1 VSTDDTAR
9 APEAARA
16 AHRVALAAWV
26 IAWLA
31 CITIL
36 AAVHYTSG
44 DPDSRL
50 YAGISARLVTE
61 PVERWIVPEWWGF
74 WGLTGPYHEHP
85 VGMFVVPALGGRLG
99 YPPEQAAYAVNAL
112 YQVLSFAL
120 IVAIARAVSTPTE
133 ARALGWVLQLLP
145 IAFVFR
151 IRANQE
157 YAVLAAWLFAL
168 YATERARTRPVWT
181 AGMLAG
187 FCGVLLVKGVFAFMV
202 PVASV
207 MWLIARGRVVARASA
222 APTGRHPVAAWV
234 GVGLMPIAGVLVTW
248 GYETMYL
255 HVTGRS
261 FLETYL
267 ARQVPEGALTEGSLA
282 VRTPYSLAWYLGRL
296 AWFAFPWSLVAA
308 WGASMAARADGLRAF
323 TVIPERAPADRS
335 RQGFWFAVWTSVL
348 LVGAFSLAHRKADRY
363 IFPVYFLLAAP
374 GAVYAMRRWPWMQRI
389 VSWLDRPWVPAAVYV
404 VLFLLRLVTRGKLP
418 EFTFWRS

>member
-1 VSTDDTAR
+1 VNRDEAAV
-9 APEAARA
+9 APGAARA

-26 IAWLA
+26 VAWLA
-31 CITIL
+31 CVALL

-50 YAGISARLVTE
+50 YAGISAHLVTE
-61 PVERWIVPEWWGF
+61 PVERWIAPEWWGF

-85 VGMFVVPALGGRLG
+85 VGMFVVPAFAGRLG
-99 YPPEQAAYAVNAL
+99 YPPEQAAYAINAL

-120 IVAIARAVSTPTE
+120 IVAIARSVSTATE
-133 ARALGWVLQLLP
+133 ARALGWLLQLLP

-168 YATERARTRPVWT
+168 YATERTRTRPAW
-181 AGMLAG
+181 AGGMIAG

-202 PVASV
+202 PVACA
-207 MWLIARGRVVARASA
+207 MWLIARGAVSRDADSQWARVPVVAWIA
-222 APTGRHPVAAWV
+222 VA
-234 GVGLMPIAGVLVTW
+234 LMPVAGVLVTW
-248 GYETMYL
+248 AYEAAYV

-261 FLETYL
+261 FLEIYR
-267 ARQVPEGALTEGSLA
+267 ARQVPEGALTEGSPV
-282 VRTPYSLAWYLGRL
+282 VRTAYTLVWYLGRV
-296 AWFAFPWSLVAA
+296 AWFAFPWALISAVAA
-308 WGASMAARADGLRAF
+308 WVTSRVNGVRVLAPPSGRWTDDRAVHGA
-323 TVIPERAPADRS
+323 
-335 RQGFWFAVWTSVL
+335 WFAIWTSVL

-363 IFPVYFLLAAP
+363 IFPVYFVLAAP
-374 GAVYAMRRWPWMQRI
+374 GAVYAIRRWPWLQRI
-389 VSWLDRPWVPAAVYV
+389 VARMDRPWVPAAVYV
-404 VLFLLRLVTRGKLP
+404 FLFLLRLVTRGKLP